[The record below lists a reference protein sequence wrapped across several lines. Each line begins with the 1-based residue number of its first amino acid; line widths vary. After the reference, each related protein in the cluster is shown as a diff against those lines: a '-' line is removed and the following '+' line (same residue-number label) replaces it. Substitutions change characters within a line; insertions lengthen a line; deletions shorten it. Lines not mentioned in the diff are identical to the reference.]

1 MKKSVLILTSPGDL
15 HTFAVAAALRRKGA
29 EVILWHTTDFPTR
42 SAECFV
48 FEAGST
54 SALIEGL
61 GRFDG
66 PGPTTV
72 WRRRPA
78 HAIDRA
84 KLHPEDVDFAN
95 LECSIF
101 RRSFLTAIFPQAFWV
116 NPPDAAIRAN
126 QKLIQHRAAL
136 ATGWKAPDTLYGN
149 DPEVIRSFIERHQGR
164 SVYKTL
170 QGLTS
175 QSGEGWFPF
184 TRLLTAEDLV
194 ADDLIRATPGI
205 YQEVVPKAYELRI
218 TTMGRTAFAVRI
230 LSQETELGRVDWRQ
244 SESGV
249 QMEPHV
255 LDPQMQAR
263 CVDLLAKLGIVFG
276 CIDVI
281 VTPENE
287 AVFLEVN
294 EMGQFLFLEQRVG
307 LPLLDAFSDFLLQG
321 TFDFHWRPAKA
332 PIWYSDVAQ
341 EAEAETA
348 ESVRHHGLPQS

>member
-1 MKKSVLILTSPGDL
+1 MNRQILILTSPGDL

-29 EVILWHTTDFPTR
+29 EVILWQTTDFPTR
-42 SAECFV
+42 SAESFL
-48 FEAGST
+48 FEASST
-54 SALIEGL
+54 SARIEGL
-61 GRFDG
+61 GELAGRS
-66 PGPTTV
+66 PETV
-72 WRRRPA
+72 WRRRPSYT
-78 HAIDRA
+78 IDKS
-84 KLHPEDVDFAN
+84 KLHPEDLDFAK

-101 RRSFLTAIFPQAFWV
+101 RRSFLASILPEAFWV
-116 NPPDAAIRAN
+116 NPPEASVRAN

-136 ATGWKAPDTLYGN
+136 ASGWKAPDTLYGN
-149 DPEVIRSFIERHQGR
+149 DPEAIRGFIERHQGR
-164 SVYKTL
+164 IVYKTL

-184 TRLLTAEDLV
+184 TRVLTAEDLV

-218 TTMGRTAFAVRI
+218 TAMGRTAFAVRI

-244 SESGV
+244 SESSV
-249 QMEPHV
+249 QMEPYT
-255 LDPQMQAR
+255 LDPEMQTR
-263 CVDLLAKLGIVFG
+263 CVNLLAELGIVFG

-281 VTPENE
+281 ITPEKE

-294 EMGQFLFLEQRVG
+294 EMGQFLFLEQQVD
-307 LPLLDAFSDFLLQG
+307 LPLLDAFSEFLLHG

-332 PIWYSDVAQ
+332 PIRYSDVAQ

-348 ESVRHHGLPQS
+348 ESIKHHVPPR